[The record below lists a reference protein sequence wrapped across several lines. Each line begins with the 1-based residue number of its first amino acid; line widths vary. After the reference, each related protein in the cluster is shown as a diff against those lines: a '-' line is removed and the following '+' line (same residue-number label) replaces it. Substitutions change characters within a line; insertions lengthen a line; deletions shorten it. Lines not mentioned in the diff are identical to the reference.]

1 MGLSSAHCCPSQ
13 CLSTQFP
20 RHLTSP
26 CVSFVT
32 EDDVRT
38 DMGKHVTKYDK
49 LLKKYAGDVFADTQL
64 DEEFHSIV
72 DRDVTA
78 EERIELFSRVSSV
91 SVKKPDILDQRFVNF
106 ICIID

>member
-1 MGLSSAHCCPSQ
+1 MC
-13 CLSTQFP
+13 
-20 RHLTSP
+20 
-26 CVSFVT
+26 
-32 EDDVRT
+32 
-38 DMGKHVTKYDK
+38 KHVTKSDR

-91 SVKKPDILDQRFVNF
+91 SVKKPDILDQRFVDFNRT
-106 ICIID
+106 ID

>member
-1 MGLSSAHCCPSQ
+1 MC
-13 CLSTQFP
+13 
-20 RHLTSP
+20 
-26 CVSFVT
+26 
-32 EDDVRT
+32 
-38 DMGKHVTKYDK
+38 KHVTKYDK

-91 SVKKPDILDQRFVNF
+91 SVEKPDILDQRLVSF
-106 ICIID
+106 ICTFD

>member
-1 MGLSSAHCCPSQ
+1 
-13 CLSTQFP
+13 
-20 RHLTSP
+20 
-26 CVSFVT
+26 
-32 EDDVRT
+32 
-38 DMGKHVTKYDK
+38 MGKHVTKHDK
-49 LLKKYAGDVFADTQL
+49 LLKRYAGDVFADTQL

-106 ICIID
+106 ICTID